1 MNHTLF
7 KKKQLAISLSMAMG
21 LSALV
26 PHSAAAEEKSEKASD
41 IEVIQ
46 VSGIRGS
53 LVKSMDI
60 KRQSAGVVDAITS
73 EDIGKFP
80 DTNLAESLQRITGVS
95 IDRSNGEGSKIT
107 VRGFGPEFNLVTLNN
122 RQMPTTGGRS
132 FDFGDIATESVSGV
146 EVYKTAR
153 SDIPSG
159 GIGATVNITT
169 AKPLSNPGLKASIG
183 AKAVH
188 DTSNETGDNI
198 TPEVSGIYSNTFNDD
213 RFGVLISGSV
223 QERNNREQAMAV
235 DNWIPNVDISSSPDL
250 ALTDNNQ
257 RADGATWYPQNA
269 GYAFSDNTRKRTNG
283 QLVLQYAPTDRIT
296 ATLDY
301 TYSKLEFEKDGRS
314 FGVWFNNGGNVSS
327 ANINENGT
335 YTKVTE
341 IGGDYSTNLNRG
353 ATENEN
359 KSLGLNIDWQ
369 VTDNLNIE
377 FDAHNSSAESAGV
390 GLGHDAFMIIGNTSC
405 SWCENPTVN
414 IDEKMADFSQGEIP
428 LIDMTLTNG
437 QAELLPSDMG
447 TLFAGVNK
455 DTNTNDLDQYQ
466 LKGTWY
472 NENTG
477 ALSSINFGVSHTK
490 VDFRTTTA
498 YSGQLAAGWWLNSA
512 DWYDDSM
519 FTRVDSSGLLDG
531 FSGGGSDKL
540 LNYYYDADFDEIV
553 AIAESI
559 DCDHPDG
566 GIGACSWPADVNGKV
581 QAGPINDDHRVSEET
596 TAFYAQ
602 ANFETEFNGM
612 PINITAGLRY
622 ESTDVTA
629 NSLERPAVAMEW
641 VNGNEWSYIYADER
655 TFSNGEGST
664 KEFLPNI
671 DMNIE
676 VVEDV
681 IARFSYS
688 RTLARPPVGAL
699 RSTTSFLGNPKVG
712 QRKVAVGNPNLKP
725 YTADNIDLSLEYYY
739 GEGSYVSAGYY
750 RKQVDNFLVNITTEE
765 TIDGITDPFIGDRA
779 EQAREDLAAAGE
791 QPSDQAI
798 HDKINE
804 NQGTEEGTPI
814 VGNSTDPL
822 ANFFVSRDN
831 NVETANLWGWELAAQ
846 HMFGETGF
854 GIAANAT
861 FVFGDV
867 EADRDA
873 IGYQFALPGLSDSAN
888 FSAIYDLNGL
898 SARISYNWRDE
909 FLTGFD
915 QHSSPVFTE
924 SYGQWDINV
933 NYAVNEKLT
942 VFVEGLNLTD
952 ETQRTYV
959 RYSEQ
964 LLRANQYG
972 ARYNI
977 GFRYSF

>member
-1 MNHTLF
+1 
-7 KKKQLAISLSMAMG
+7 MAMG

-581 QAGPINDDHRVSEET
+581 QAGPIDDDHRVSEET

>member
-1 MNHTLF
+1 MNHTFF
-7 KKKQLAISLSMAMG
+7 KKNQLAVSLSMAMG
-21 LSALV
+21 LSALASHNAV
-26 PHSAAAEEKSEKASD
+26 AEEEPATAND
-41 IEVIQ
+41 MEVIQ

-107 VRGFGPEFNLVTLNN
+107 VRGFGPEFNLVTLND

-153 SDIPSG
+153 ADASSG

-169 AKPLSNPGLKASIG
+169 AKPLSNPGMHASIG
-183 AKAVH
+183 AKAVM
-188 DTSNETGDNI
+188 DTSNETGSDV
-198 TPEVSGIYSNTFNDD
+198 TPELSGIYSNTFNDD
-213 RFGVLISGSV
+213 KFGILISGSV
-223 QERNNREQAMAV
+223 QERDNREQSMAV
-235 DNWIPNVDISSSPDL
+235 DNWIPDVDLSTSPNL

-257 RADGATWYPQNA
+257 RADGSTWYPQNA
-269 GYAFSDNTRKRTNG
+269 GYAFSDNSRKRTNG
-283 QLVLQYAPTDRIT
+283 QLVLQYAPTDNIT
-296 ATLDY
+296 ATVDY

-314 FGVWFNNGGNVSS
+314 FGLWFNNGGNVN
-327 ANINENGT
+327 AATINENGT
-335 YTKVTE
+335 YTQVTE
-341 IGGDYSTNLNRG
+341 VGGDYSTNLNQG
-353 ATENEN
+353 QTENEN
-359 KSLGLNIDWQ
+359 KSLGFNIDWQ
-369 VTDNLNIE
+369 VTDTLNIE
-377 FDAHNSSAESAGV
+377 FDAHSSSATSAGV
-390 GLGHDAFMIIGNTSC
+390 GIGQDAFMIIGNTSC
-405 SWCENPTVN
+405 DWCDNPTVN

-437 QAELLPSDMG
+437 QAEILPSDMG
-447 TLFAGVNK
+447 SLFAGVNK
-455 DTNTNDLDQYQ
+455 DENTNDLDQFQ
-466 LKGTWY
+466 LKGTWF
-472 NENTG
+472 NEDSG
-477 ALSSINFGVSHTK
+477 ALASINFGVSHTK
-490 VDFRTTTA
+490 IDFRTTTS
-498 YSGQLAAGWWLNSA
+498 YSGQLAAGWWTKSA
-512 DWYDDSM
+512 DWYDDSL
-519 FTRVDSSGLLDG
+519 FSRVDSSGLLDG

-540 LNYYYDADFDEIV
+540 LNYYYDADFDQIV

-559 DCDHPDG
+559 DCDHPDAG
-566 GIGACSWPADVNGKV
+566 LGACTWPADVNGQV
-581 QAGPINDDHRVSEET
+581 QSGPIDDDHRVSEKT
-596 TAFYAQ
+596 LAFYMQ

-612 PINITAGLRY
+612 PVNITTGLRY
-622 ESTDVTA
+622 EQTDVSSS
-629 NSLERPAVAMEW
+629 SLERPAINMEW

-655 TFSNGEGST
+655 SFSTGEGTT
-664 KEFLPNI
+664 KEFLPSF
-671 DMNIE
+671 DMNVE

-681 IARFSYS
+681 LARFSYS
-688 RTLARPPVGAL
+688 RSLARPPVSAL

-712 QRKVAVGNPNLKP
+712 QRKVAVGNPALKP

-739 GEGSYVSAGYY
+739 GEGSYLSAGYY
-750 RKQVDNFLVNITTEE
+750 RKQVENFLVNVTTEE
-765 TIDGITDPFIGDRA
+765 TMGDITDAFIGERA
-779 EQAREDLAAAGE
+779 EQARADLAEAGI
-791 QPSDQAI
+791 QPTDQAI
-798 HDKINE
+798 HDQINANLGNE
-804 NQGTEEGTPI
+804 SGTPI
-814 VGNSTDPL
+814 LGDSTDPL
-822 ANFFVSRDN
+822 ATFYVSRDT
-831 NVETANLWGWELAAQ
+831 NVETANLWGWELASQ
-846 HMFGETGF
+846 HMFGDSGF

-867 EADRDA
+867 EADRDT

-888 FSAIYDLNGL
+888 FSAIYDLDGL
-898 SARISYNWRDE
+898 SARLSYNWRDE

-915 QHSSPVFTE
+915 QHSAPIFTE
-924 SYGQWDINV
+924 AYGQWDVNV
-933 NYAVNEKLT
+933 NYAVNEQFT
-942 VFVEGLNLTD
+942 VFFEGLNLTD

>member
-1 MNHTLF
+1 M
-7 KKKQLAISLSMAMG
+7 
-21 LSALV
+21 
-26 PHSAAAEEKSEKASD
+26 
-41 IEVIQ
+41 
-46 VSGIRGS
+46 
-53 LVKSMDI
+53 
-60 KRQSAGVVDAITS
+60 
-73 EDIGKFP
+73 
-80 DTNLAESLQRITGVS
+80 
-95 IDRSNGEGSKIT
+95 
-107 VRGFGPEFNLVTLNN
+107 
-122 RQMPTTGGRS
+122 
-132 FDFGDIATESVSGV
+132 
-146 EVYKTAR
+146 KT
-153 SDIPSG
+153 
-159 GIGATVNITT
+159 
-169 AKPLSNPGLKASIG
+169 
-183 AKAVH
+183 
-188 DTSNETGDNI
+188 
-198 TPEVSGIYSNTFNDD
+198 
-213 RFGVLISGSV
+213 
-223 QERNNREQAMAV
+223 QQ
-235 DNWIPNVDISSSPDL
+235 
-250 ALTDNNQ
+250 
-257 RADGATWYPQNA
+257 
-269 GYAFSDNTRKRTNG
+269 
-283 QLVLQYAPTDRIT
+283 
-296 ATLDY
+296 
-301 TYSKLEFEKDGRS
+301 
-314 FGVWFNNGGNVSS
+314 
-327 ANINENGT
+327 
-335 YTKVTE
+335 
-341 IGGDYSTNLNRG
+341 
-353 ATENEN
+353 
-359 KSLGLNIDWQ
+359 
-369 VTDNLNIE
+369 
-377 FDAHNSSAESAGV
+377 
-390 GLGHDAFMIIGNTSC
+390 
-405 SWCENPTVN
+405 VN

-581 QAGPINDDHRVSEET
+581 QAGPIDDDHRVSEET

>member
-223 QERNNREQAMAV
+223 QERNNREQSMAV

-559 DCDHPDG
+559 NCDHPDG
-566 GIGACSWPADVNGKV
+566 GIGACSWPAEVNGKV
-581 QAGPINDDHRVSEET
+581 QAGPIDDDHRVSEET

>member
-581 QAGPINDDHRVSEET
+581 QAGPIDDDHRVSEET

-888 FSAIYDLNGL
+888 LSAIYDLNGL

>member
-257 RADGATWYPQNA
+257 RADEATWYPQNA

-581 QAGPINDDHRVSEET
+581 QAGPIDDDHRVSEET

>member
-1 MNHTLF
+1 MNNTHF
-7 KKKQLAISLSMAMG
+7 KKKQLAMSLSMAMG
-21 LSALV
+21 ISALI
-26 PHSAAAEEKSEKASD
+26 PHTAIAEEEPAVNTD

-107 VRGFGPEFNLVTLNN
+107 VRGFGPEFNLVTLND

-153 SDIPSG
+153 ADASSG

-169 AKPLSNPGLKASIG
+169 AKPLSNPGMHASIG
-183 AKAVH
+183 AKAVM
-188 DTSNETGDNI
+188 DTSNETGSDV
-198 TPEVSGIYSNTFNDD
+198 TPELSGIYSNTFNDD
-213 RFGVLISGSV
+213 KFGILISGSV
-223 QERNNREQAMAV
+223 QERDNREQSMAV
-235 DNWIPNVDISSSPDL
+235 DNWIPDVDLSTSPNL

-257 RADGATWYPQNA
+257 RADGSTWYPQNA
-269 GYAFSDNTRKRTNG
+269 GYAFSDNSRKRTNG
-283 QLVLQYAPTDRIT
+283 QLVLQYAPTDTLT
-296 ATLDY
+296 ASLDY

-314 FGVWFNNGGNVSS
+314 FGVWFNNGGNVNS
-327 ANINENGT
+327 ATINENGT
-335 YTKVTE
+335 YTQVNE
-341 IGGDYSTNLNRG
+341 IGGDYSTNLNQG

-359 KSLGLNIDWQ
+359 KSLGINIDWQ

-377 FDAHNSSAESAGV
+377 FDAHNSSAQSAGV
-390 GLGHDAFMIIGNTSC
+390 GVGHDAFMIIGNTSC
-405 SWCENPTVN
+405 ADCDNPTVN

-428 LIDMTLTNG
+428 LIDMTLTGG
-437 QAELLPSDMG
+437 QAELLPSDIG
-447 TLFAGVNK
+447 TLFAGASKDVNR
-455 DTNTNDLDQYQ
+455 NDLDQYQ

-472 NENTG
+472 NENSG
-477 ALSSINFGVSHTK
+477 ALASINFGVSHTK
-490 VDFRTTTA
+490 IDFRTTSA
-498 YSGQLAAGWWLNSA
+498 YSEQLAAGWYGSSA
-512 DWYDDSM
+512 DWYDDSL
-519 FTRVDSSGLLDG
+519 FTRVDSTSLLDG

-553 AIAESI
+553 SIAESV
-559 DCDHPDG
+559 DCDHPNANV
-566 GIGACSWPADVNGKV
+566 GACSWPAELNGRL
-581 QAGPINDDHRVSEET
+581 QAGPIDNDQRVSEKT
-596 TAFYAQ
+596 LSFYTQ
-602 ANFETEFNGM
+602 ANFETEFNDM
-612 PINITAGLRY
+612 PVSMAVGLRY
-622 ESTDVTA
+622 EKTDVTSDSLEKPA
-629 NSLERPAVAMEW
+629 NSMTW
-641 VNGNEWSYIYADER
+641 INGNEWSYNFGEQV
-655 TFSNGEGST
+655 FSSGEGST
-664 KEFLPNI
+664 SEFLPNLDI
-671 DMNIE
+671 NVE
-676 VVEDV
+676 VVQDV
-681 IARFSYS
+681 MARFSYS
-688 RTLARPPVGAL
+688 RTLSRPPVGSL

-725 YTADNIDLSLEYYY
+725 FVSDNIDLSLEYYY

-750 RKQVDNFLVNITTEE
+750 RKQVENFIVNVTTQE
-765 TIDGITDPFIGDRA
+765 TMGDITDPFIGDRA
-779 EQAREDLAAAGE
+779 EQAREDLAAAGI
-791 QPSDQAI
+791 QPSDPAI
-798 HDKINE
+798 HDQINE
-804 NQGTEEGTPI
+804 NENLPLGTGIT
-814 VGNSTDPL
+814 GNETDPL
-822 ANFFVSRDN
+822 AIFDVSRDT
-831 NVETANLWGWELAAQ
+831 NVETGNLWGWELASQ
-846 HMFGETGF
+846 HMFGDSGF
-854 GIAANAT
+854 GVAANAT

-873 IGYQFALPGLSDSAN
+873 VGFQFALPGLSDSAN
-888 FSAIYDLNGL
+888 LSAIYDLNGL
-898 SARISYNWRDE
+898 SARLSYNWRDE

-915 QHSSPVFTE
+915 QHSSPIFTE

-933 NYAVNEKLT
+933 NYAVNEQLT

-972 ARYNI
+972 ARYNL
-977 GFRYSF
+977 GFRYAF

>member
-21 LSALV
+21 LSTLV

-223 QERNNREQAMAV
+223 QERNNREQSMAV

-581 QAGPINDDHRVSEET
+581 QAGPIDDDHRVSEET

>member
-26 PHSAAAEEKSEKASD
+26 PHSAAAEEQSEKASD

-581 QAGPINDDHRVSEET
+581 QAGPIDDDHRVSEET

>member
-21 LSALV
+21 LSTLV

-353 ATENEN
+353 TTENEN

-566 GIGACSWPADVNGKV
+566 GIGACSWPAEVNGKV
-581 QAGPINDDHRVSEET
+581 QAGPIDDDHRVSEET

>member
-1 MNHTLF
+1 M
-7 KKKQLAISLSMAMG
+7 SLSMAMG
-21 LSALV
+21 ISALI
-26 PHSAAAEEKSEKASD
+26 PHTAIAEEEPAVNTD

-107 VRGFGPEFNLVTLNN
+107 VRGFGPEFNLVTLND

-146 EVYKTAR
+146 EVYKTTRADT
-153 SDIPSG
+153 SSG

-169 AKPLSNPGLKASIG
+169 AKPLSNPGMHASVG

-188 DTSNETGDNI
+188 DTSNVNGSDI
-198 TPEVSGIYSNTFNDD
+198 TPEYSGIYSNTFNDD
-213 RFGVLISGSV
+213 KFGILISGSV
-223 QERNNREQAMAV
+223 QKRDNREQSMAV
-235 DNWIPNVDISSSPDL
+235 DNWIPDVDISSSPNL

-257 RADGATWYPQNA
+257 RADGSTWYPQNA
-269 GYAFSDNTRKRTNG
+269 GYAFSDNSRKRTNG
-283 QLVLQYAPTDRIT
+283 QLVLQYAPTDNIT
-296 ATLDY
+296 ATVDY

-314 FGVWFNNGGNVSS
+314 FGLWFNNGGNVNA

-335 YTKVTE
+335 YTQVTE
-341 IGGDYSTNLNRG
+341 VGGDYSTNLNQG
-353 ATENEN
+353 KTVNEN
-359 KSLGLNIDWQ
+359 KSLGFNIDWQ
-369 VTDNLNIE
+369 VTDTFNIE
-377 FDAHNSSAESAGV
+377 FDAHNSSASSV
-390 GLGHDAFMIIGNTSC
+390 GQDAFMLIGNTSC
-405 SWCENPTVN
+405 DSCDNSTIN
-414 IDEKMADFSQGEIP
+414 IDEKTADFSQGEIP

-437 QAELLPSDMG
+437 QAEILPSDMG
-447 TLFAGVNK
+447 SLFTSVGK
-455 DTNTNDLDQYQ
+455 DENTNELDQYQ

-472 NENTG
+472 NEDSG
-477 ALSSINFGVSHTK
+477 ALASINFGVSHTK
-490 VDFRTTTA
+490 IDFRTTTS
-498 YSGQLAAGWWLNSA
+498 YSGQLAAGWWTKSA
-512 DWYDDSM
+512 DWYDDSL
-519 FTRVDSSGLLDG
+519 FTRVDSTGLLDG

-540 LNYYYDADFDEIV
+540 LNYYYDANFNDIA

-566 GIGACSWPADVNGKV
+566 GLGACSWPADVNGKI
-581 QAGPINDDHRVSEET
+581 QSGPIDDDHRISEKT
-596 TAFYAQ
+596 LALYMQ

-612 PINITAGLRY
+612 PINITTGLRY
-622 ESTDVTA
+622 EQTNVSSS
-629 NSLERPAVAMEW
+629 SLERPAANMEW

-655 TFSNGEGST
+655 SFSTGEGTS
-664 KEFLPNI
+664 KEFLPSFN
-671 DMNIE
+671 MNVE
-676 VVEDV
+676 VIEDV

-688 RTLARPPVGAL
+688 RSLARPPVSAL

-712 QRKVAVGNPNLKP
+712 QRKVAVGNPDLKP
-725 YTADNIDLSLEYYY
+725 YIADNIDLSLEYYY
-739 GEGSYVSAGYY
+739 GEGSYVSTGYY
-750 RKQVDNFLVNITTEE
+750 RKQVENFLVNVTTEE
-765 TIDGITDPFIGDRA
+765 TISDITDAFIGERA
-779 EQAREDLAAAGE
+779 EQARADLAEAGI
-791 QPSDQAI
+791 QPTDQAI
-798 HDKINE
+798 HDQINANLGNE
-804 NQGTEEGTPI
+804 PGTPI
-814 VGNSTDPL
+814 LGDTTDPL
-822 ANFFVSRDN
+822 ATFYVSRDT

-846 HMFGETGF
+846 HMFGDTGF
-854 GIAANAT
+854 GVAANAT

-867 EADRDA
+867 EADRDV

-888 FSAIYDLNGL
+888 FSAIYDLDGL
-898 SARISYNWRDE
+898 SARVSYNWRDE

-915 QHSSPVFTE
+915 QHSAPIFTE
-924 SYGQWDINV
+924 AYGQWDINV
-933 NYAVNEKLT
+933 NYAVNEQFT
-942 VFVEGLNLTD
+942 VFFEGLNLTD